1 MFTVAEFVD
10 RSQQLKRMLYHFTDA
25 RNIEGI
31 RQHGLLPTSVLKA
44 TSLPMVTGGDLTSLS
59 IDAHKGLDSLISL
72 SFCVSH
78 PMSHVAQEEGR
89 IDQLRIL
96 QVCPTVLLRDGTLVA
111 NQVATAN
118 DAVIERPDVMLPQLD
133 FVAAYERLDWRTRK
147 DKPGVQR
154 LKSGKH

>member
-1 MFTVAEFVD
+1 
-10 RSQQLKRMLYHFTDA
+10 
-25 RNIEGI
+25 
-31 RQHGLLPTSVLKA
+31 
-44 TSLPMVTGGDLTSLS
+44 MVTGGDLTSLS